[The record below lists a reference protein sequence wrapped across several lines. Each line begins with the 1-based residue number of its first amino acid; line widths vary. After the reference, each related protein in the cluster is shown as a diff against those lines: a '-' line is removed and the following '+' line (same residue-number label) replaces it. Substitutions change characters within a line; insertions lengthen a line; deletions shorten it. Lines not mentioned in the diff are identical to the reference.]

1 MSNSTTTPQKPT
13 LFERLGGEAKVRKIV
28 NDVLDKNAN
37 NPLIAYH
44 FNSIDMKGLKQKAF
58 EFFSMGTGGPH
69 QYTGRDMRAAHA
81 NMNIST
87 EEYDSATDDTL
98 SALDDNGIGQEEK
111 NEVLS
116 ILEYLKGDIVTK
128 VI

>member
-1 MSNSTTTPQKPT
+1 MSNPTTTQQKPT

-28 NDVLDKNAN
+28 NEVLDKNSN
-37 NPLIAYH
+37 NPLIAHH
-44 FNSIDMKGLKQKAF
+44 FSNIDMKGLKQKAF

-69 QYTGRDMRAAHA
+69 QYTGRDMHAVHA
-81 NMNIST
+81 NMNISI

-98 SALDDNGIGQEEK
+98 LALDDNRVGQEEK
-111 NEVLS
+111 NEVLA

-128 VI
+128 